1 VAVGSTIL
9 SMARGRHRATAIV
22 FALAIAAVALATA
35 ACERAQPVVSPTAM
49 WHRFADDAH
58 GFALDIQEP
67 YRPTVEGARAAA
79 WHAGV
84 ARPDDTGGAPR
95 MTITVERLPRGST
108 LASDTLIDFAPTMT
122 KEALE
127 SRRRAGA
134 TDLRLEQPLQ
144 PLDVSRFHALEMV
157 YTWTD
162 AETKLAM
169 RSDVV
174 AVVNDRWLI
183 TFEITG
189 PAVTWDEG
197 GPTLRRFVDTLRLY
211 EPGKS

>member
-1 VAVGSTIL
+1 MRLVGLVAC
-9 SMARGRHRATAIV
+9 
-22 FALAIAAVALATA
+22 ALAIAAVALATA
-35 ACERAQPVVSPTAM
+35 ACEREQPIVSPTAM

-67 YRPTVEGARAAA
+67 YRPTVEGARAGA
-79 WHAGV
+79 WRAGV
-84 ARPDDTGGAPR
+84 ARPDDGSGAPR
-95 MTITVERLPRGST
+95 LAISAARLPRGSR
-108 LASDTLIDFAPTMT
+108 LAPGTLIDFAPAMT

-134 TDLRLEQPLQ
+134 TDLRLQQPLQ
-144 PLDVSRFHALEMV
+144 PLEIGRFRALESI

-162 AETKLAM
+162 AETDLVM

-174 AVVNDRWLI
+174 IVVNDPWLI

-189 PAVTWDEG
+189 PTVTWDQG
-197 GPTLRRFVDTLRLY
+197 GPTLRRFVETLRLY
-211 EPGKS
+211 EPAKQ